1 MTKINERRNDLSH
14 SSPERTLFFQKSA
27 KFCVNSA
34 HSSVFFFFTTL
45 LSVVKSQI
53 KSQLIKIVIVVIMAI
68 FVAKR
73 AKIVIFCEPC
83 QEFLD
88 IIENSQ
94 LSQKIRHGLVFRN
107 SDHARYEHRPR
118 MHSTTYVPI

>member
-1 MTKINERRNDLSH
+1 MFSFLLLPTIV
-14 SSPERTLFFQKSA
+14 SA
-27 KFCVNSA
+27 VG
-34 HSSVFFFFTTL
+34 
-45 LSVVKSQI
+45 SQP
-53 KSQLIKIVIVVIMAI
+53 LIKFVIVIAMAI

-73 AKIVIFCEPC
+73 AKIVKFCEPC